1 MCLFNQ
7 VPVVQKVD
15 RAIHCI
21 VQLVLLIGF
30 IQWIALSSFWTAG
43 ARTLRRWNR
52 LTTRKMFLFFNR
64 SISQYK
70 IFRQLNPISLPA
82 ERSSIN
88 LDDKKM
94 WNLFLIP
101 TCLHFFLWNL
111 LIFALVLVRGL
122 YFFIFHQHH
131 FIFKNI
137 SLT

>member
-30 IQWIALSSFWTAG
+30 IRWIALSSFWTAG
-43 ARTLRRWNR
+43 VRTLRRWSR

-70 IFRQLNPISLPA
+70 ISYLATCWTKLDKFRWQKNVKSISYP
-82 ERSSIN
+82 N
-88 LDDKKM
+88 L
-94 WNLFLIP
+94 LAL
-101 TCLHFFLWNL
+101 FLWNL

-131 FIFKNI
+131 LLFKNI

>member
-30 IQWIALSSFWTAG
+30 IRWIALSSFWTAG

-64 SISQYK
+64 STSQYK

-88 LDDKKM
+88 LDDKKNVKSISYQ
-94 WNLFLIP
+94 NLLI
-101 TCLHFFLWNL
+101 LFLWNL

-122 YFFIFHQHH
+122 SFFIFHQHH
-131 FIFKNI
+131 FIFKKI